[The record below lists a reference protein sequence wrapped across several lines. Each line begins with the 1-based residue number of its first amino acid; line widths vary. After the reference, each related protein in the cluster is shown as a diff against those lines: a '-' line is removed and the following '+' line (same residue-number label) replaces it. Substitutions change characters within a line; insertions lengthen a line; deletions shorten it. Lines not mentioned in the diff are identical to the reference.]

1 MLRCGN
7 CCYVVVV
14 APAAPVL
21 TWLCLLVIVGHDWAD
36 PPSFPLAGDM
46 TRFVWITVSDDEID
60 SPQARRAAAE
70 TATRQRSLPTLT
82 YATHQCAFEAR
93 KV

>member
-1 MLRCGN
+1 
-7 CCYVVVV
+7 
-14 APAAPVL
+14 
-21 TWLCLLVIVGHDWAD
+21 LLVIVGHDWAD

-46 TRFVWITVSDDEID
+46 TRLARITVSDDETD
-60 SPQARRAAAE
+60 SPQARRAATE

>member
-1 MLRCGN
+1 
-7 CCYVVVV
+7 
-14 APAAPVL
+14 
-21 TWLCLLVIVGHDWAD
+21 
-36 PPSFPLAGDM
+36 M